1 MERVPD
7 EELLNRAVGGE
18 VAHALKHD
26 RTPLQSLAE
35 LEGSTLR
42 VDYTTPGFFQWG
54 NPDDIHPTRGVVSRQ
69 PGPEGRRV
77 PRPPIV
83 ERTREAVAAA
93 IRLMAAQGAGIDILV
108 NNAGFTGGTIAVE
121 DLDPAQWRRIVDV
134 NLTGVFEVSRQV
146 VPLMRRSGWG
156 RIVNIASL
164 AGKEGTP
171 NLSAYSAAKAG
182 VIAFT
187 KSLAKELAE
196 TEIRVNSV
204 APAAAETDILQQMAP
219 EAVAIMIAKSP
230 QKRLGRVEEIAEV
243 VLWLCSEA
251 CTFNTGAVFDV
262 SGGRAVY

>member
-1 MERVPD
+1 MNVSYDFSGRS
-7 EELLNRAVGGE
+7 AVVTGGS
-18 VAHALKHD
+18 K
-26 RTPLQSLAE
+26 
-35 LEGSTLR
+35 G
-42 VDYTTPGFFQWG
+42 
-54 NPDDIHPTRGVVSRQ
+54 I
-69 PGPEGRRV
+69 GRC
-77 PRPPIV
+77 IV
-83 ERTREAVAAA
+83 ERLIESGAEVWVWDLEPHGMEGVGFARVDVTDAAAIAAA
-93 IRLMAAQGAGIDILV
+93 IRHMGGEGTGIDILV

-121 DLDPAQWRRIVDV
+121 DLDPAQWRRILDV

-196 TEIRVNSV
+196 TDIRVNSV
-204 APAAAETDILQQMAP
+204 APAAAETDILKQMDPA
-219 EAVAIMIAKSP
+219 AVAAMIAKSP
-230 QKRLGRVEEIAEV
+230 QKRLGRVDEIAEV

-251 CTFNTGAVFDV
+251 CTFNTGASFDV

>member
-1 MERVPD
+1 MNVTYDFSGRTAVVTGGSKGIGRCIAER
-7 EELLNRAVGGE
+7 LKGFGAAVWVWDLE
-18 VAHALKHD
+18 PHD
-26 RTPLQSLAE
+26 
-35 LEGSTLR
+35 LEGVGFAR
-42 VDYTTPGFFQWG
+42 VDVTDG
-54 NPDDIHPTRGVVSRQ
+54 D
-69 PGPEGRRV
+69 
-77 PRPPIV
+77 
-83 ERTREAVAAA
+83 AVAAA
-93 IRLMAAQGAGIDILV
+93 IRLMGAQGAGIDIVV
-108 NNAGFTGGTIAVE
+108 NNAGFTGGTVAVE

-134 NLTGVFEVSRQV
+134 NLTGVYEVSRQV
-146 VPLMRRSGWG
+146 VPLMRRTGWG

-204 APAAAETDILQQMAP
+204 APAAAETDILKQMAP

-230 QKRLGRVEEIAEV
+230 QKRLGRVEEIAEA

-251 CTFNTGAVFDV
+251 CTFNTGATFDV

>member
-1 MERVPD
+1 MNVSYDFSGRT
-7 EELLNRAVGGE
+7 AVVTGGS
-18 VAHALKHD
+18 K
-26 RTPLQSLAE
+26 
-35 LEGSTLR
+35 G
-42 VDYTTPGFFQWG
+42 
-54 NPDDIHPTRGVVSRQ
+54 I
-69 PGPEGRRV
+69 GRC
-77 PRPPIV
+77 IV
-83 ERTREAVAAA
+83 ERLMESGADVWVWDLEPHDMEGVGFARVDVTDADAVAEA
-93 IRLMAAQGAGIDILV
+93 IRLMGREGAGIDIVV

-121 DLDPAQWRRIVDV
+121 DLDPAQWRRIIDV

-187 KSLAKELAE
+187 KSLAKELAD

-204 APAAAETDILQQMAP
+204 APAAAETDILKQMAP

-251 CTFNTGAVFDV
+251 CTFNTGATFDV

>member
-1 MERVPD
+1 MNVSYDFSGRTAVVTGGSKGIG
-7 EELLNRAVGGE
+7 RA
-18 VAHALKHD
+18 
-26 RTPLQSLAE
+26 
-35 LEGSTLR
+35 
-42 VDYTTPGFFQWG
+42 
-54 NPDDIHPTRGVVSRQ
+54 
-69 PGPEGRRV
+69 
-77 PRPPIV
+77 IV
-83 ERTREAVAAA
+83 ERLKSSGARVWVWDLEPHDIEGVGFAPVDVTDGTAIAEA
-93 IRLMAAQGAGIDILV
+93 IRRMAGEGAGIDILV
-108 NNAGFTGGTIAVE
+108 NNAGLTGGTVPVE
-121 DLDPAQWRRIVDV
+121 RLDPAQWRRIIDV

-204 APAAAETDILQQMAP
+204 APAAADTDILKQMDP

-230 QKRLGRVEEIAEV
+230 QKRLGRVEEITEV

-262 SGGRAVY
+262 SGGRATY